1 LRINGRVEVRGVG
14 VYEEVGRFGCSMGV
28 VREPPF
34 VSEPE
39 DVVPNRVVL
48 HESTGEKRLSRLRA
62 LEVGRVWREWWSG
75 QEWKG

>member
-1 LRINGRVEVRGVG
+1 
-14 VYEEVGRFGCSMGV
+14 MGV
-28 VREPPF
+28 VQEPPF